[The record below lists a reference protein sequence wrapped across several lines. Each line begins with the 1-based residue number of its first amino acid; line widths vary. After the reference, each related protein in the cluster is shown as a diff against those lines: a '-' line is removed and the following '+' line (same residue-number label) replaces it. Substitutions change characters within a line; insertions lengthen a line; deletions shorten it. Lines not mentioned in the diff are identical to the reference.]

1 MKVSKNLKWFT
12 VINLISS
19 ILFFT
24 FLSKGIFVSQ
34 VEGEANTYVSYLP
47 TIYGLIWFVSGL
59 IFAGTDKARNSR
71 FNLGLAYHLASTVV
85 VIIAMVYA
93 FLLFEVFRTVGF
105 VVFPL
110 LAMAVSLLIHWLVT
124 RNNPKG
130 IDKKEAFK

>member
-12 VINLISS
+12 VINLLSS

-47 TIYGLIWFVSGL
+47 TIYGLVWFVSGL
-59 IFAGTDKARNSR
+59 IFAGTDKVRNSR

-110 LAMAVSLLIHWLVT
+110 LAMAVSLLIHWLAT